1 MTLGLAVALIPIKG
15 FEHGK
20 TRLRER
26 LSAVQS
32 AELAQG
38 MFEHVLATSL
48 ACSRLS
54 GVLVVSDAERI
65 AQLAAERGA
74 EALRD
79 SPAEVG
85 RPRLAQVVDGALAH
99 LRAQGAGV
107 ALVLMADLPLL
118 RASDIEQLLEALE
131 QCDLVLAPDV
141 RGLCTNALA
150 LRLGATERFETAF
163 GSERSLALHEERARA
178 LALGV
183 CQVPNPRLSLDIDLP
198 TDLDALARS
207 REDQYPRGA
216 ALPTMKQCPT
226 CHMRF

>member
-1 MTLGLAVALIPIKG
+1 MTLGPAVALIPIKG
-15 FEHGK
+15 FDHGK

-26 LSAVQS
+26 LSTVQR
-32 AELAQG
+32 AALAQG

-54 GVLVVSDAERI
+54 GVLVVSEAERI

-74 EALRD
+74 QALRD
-79 SPAEVG
+79 PPTVLD
-85 RPRLAQVVDGALAH
+85 RPRLAHVVDSGLAH

-131 QCDLVLAPDV
+131 QCDLVLAPDA

-150 LRLGATERFETAF
+150 LRLGGPERFATAF

-178 LALGV
+178 LALAA

-198 TDLDALARS
+198 TDLDALERLPQRGLAARAS
-207 REDQYPRGA
+207 WVSC
-216 ALPTMKQCPT
+216 L
-226 CHMRF
+226 